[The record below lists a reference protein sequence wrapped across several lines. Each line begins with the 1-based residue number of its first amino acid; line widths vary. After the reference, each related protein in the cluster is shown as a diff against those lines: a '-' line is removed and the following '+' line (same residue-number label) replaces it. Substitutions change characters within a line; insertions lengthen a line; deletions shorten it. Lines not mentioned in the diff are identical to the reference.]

1 MVTIRDRRI
10 CGTTITGF
18 RNTNLPLI
26 LGGYISN
33 DIGNIL
39 EDALVIR
46 GSIESDVLSGF
57 IPPPPPDFNPDSAT
71 LPCQYLTLRLRKN
84 APFFYL
90 QNKYILVLNVIT
102 CYWHCLQC

>member
-57 IPPPPPDFNPDSAT
+57 IPPPPQISILT
-71 LPCQYLTLRLRKN
+71 LPRCHANTSRCVYEKMHLFSIYKINTSL
-84 APFFYL
+84 F
-90 QNKYILVLNVIT
+90 
-102 CYWHCLQC
+102 